1 MKSGDLKMSECTFFG
16 KIMDLIDREA
26 NGARPRQ
33 APDVVRDLV
42 GALAKLIEAA
52 PTDHRNGLQAIIYN
66 RLVEHLE
73 RIGKGQRLELPDEH
87 EGPLQ

>member
-33 APDVVRDLV
+33 
-42 GALAKLIEAA
+42 
-52 PTDHRNGLQAIIYN
+52 
-66 RLVEHLE
+66 HLTLFE
-73 RIGKGQRLELPDEH
+73 IWWELW
-87 EGPLQ
+87 QN